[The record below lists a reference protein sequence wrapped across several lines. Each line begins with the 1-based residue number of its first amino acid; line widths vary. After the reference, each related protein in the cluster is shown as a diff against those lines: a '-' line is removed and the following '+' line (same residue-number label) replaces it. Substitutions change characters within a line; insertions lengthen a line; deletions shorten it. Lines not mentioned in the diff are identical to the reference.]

1 MIDGS
6 NGFYTNSIDKNFRST
21 INIPF
26 RINPAGEDST
36 TYTTLEKKFLEAAAD
51 LGLLQLKGHSSNPGI
66 RVSMYNAMDVEGV
79 EKLIDLMISFQAEH
93 ESPKVTMKK
102 ISKRMPD
109 YKMSNELVTHESA
122 SFSASH

>member
-1 MIDGS
+1 
-6 NGFYTNSIDKNFRST
+6 
-21 INIPF
+21 
-26 RINPAGEDST
+26 
-36 TYTTLEKKFLEAAAD
+36 
-51 LGLLQLKGHSSNPGI
+51 
-66 RVSMYNAMDVEGV
+66 MYNAMDVEGV
-79 EKLIDLMISFQAEH
+79 EKLIDLMMSFQAEH